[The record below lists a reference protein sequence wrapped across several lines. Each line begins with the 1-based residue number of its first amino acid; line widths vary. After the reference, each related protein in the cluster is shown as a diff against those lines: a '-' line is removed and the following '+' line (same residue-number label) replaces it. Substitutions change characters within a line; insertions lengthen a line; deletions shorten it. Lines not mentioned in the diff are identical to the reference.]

1 MLTTQASVMES
12 LVSGMEEAKGM
23 GSGILENGGN
33 FEKSSTNFYKR
44 DQASNNLDLND
55 IEDND
60 AVEVGGKKKKRKR
73 NKKKKQGK
81 AETEESQL
89 SNAD

>member
-44 DQASNNLDLND
+44 D
-55 IEDND
+55 
-60 AVEVGGKKKKRKR
+60 
-73 NKKKKQGK
+73 
-81 AETEESQL
+81 
-89 SNAD
+89 

>member
-1 MLTTQASVMES
+1 
-12 LVSGMEEAKGM
+12 M

-44 DQASNNLDLND
+44 DQASNNLDLDD

-60 AVEVGGKKKKRKR
+60 AVEVGGKKE
-73 NKKKKQGK
+73 K
-81 AETEESQL
+81 A
-89 SNAD
+89 